1 MPVSKPALIS
11 AGVILFL
18 GQWNNFFWPLL
29 VAPVPELRVV
39 QVAVSIIGI
48 EQNVNLWE
56 QMFASSTL
64 AMLVPVLLILPFQR
78 YYVGGI
84 LGSGLKG

>member
-1 MPVSKPALIS
+1 MEQLLLAAPDRAR
-11 AGVILFL
+11 
-18 GQWNNFFWPLL
+18 PLS
-29 VAPVPELRVV
+29 LRVV